1 MTALG
6 IASANEFPDVC
17 NELNHWGQPD
27 STTDVEVKH
36 SFSILPYIPMSQN
49 VASITVDDAHYMS

>member
-6 IASANEFPDVC
+6 ITSANEFPDVC

-27 STTDVEVKH
+27 STIDVEVRR
-36 SFSILPYIPMSQN
+36 SFSILPYIPMSQL
-49 VASITVDDAHYMS
+49 VLQVS